1 MNDTTKFF
9 AGVLIGALGGLV
21 AGILL
26 APDSGKRTRKKI
38 SDLTGHYI
46 EDINRMASD
55 AYETTRKK
63 VSHSANE
70 IADGVKKVAEKI

>member
-9 AGVLIGALGGLV
+9 AGVLLGAIGGLV

-38 SDLTGHYI
+38 SDLTGQYI
-46 EDINRMASD
+46 DDINRMASD

-70 IADGVKKVAEKI
+70 LADGVKKVAEKI